1 MKALTYLFS
10 AIMLTTPFELTLFEQ
25 LDTFFA
31 EYDFVLLPE
40 RRQFRR
46 PTATGFQNVIVSVSP
61 QPQEHWVEI
70 NFGLRHAAIEQQAQ
84 QFLDVPA
91 EFRPDANTLVI
102 SIGQFNHLRYF
113 QYKIQNQDDL
123 RDAAEQIR
131 QFFEHQGFTFL
142 NQASTLAFLEKTF
155 NAYPAE
161 PCRFVYN
168 QVHRCFKG
176 IVAARLAGN
185 PRFADLVNRY
195 RSLLP
200 VYGATEADEAAFS
213 RLADFLQ
220 TQHFN

>member
-1 MKALTYLFS
+1 
-10 AIMLTTPFELTLFEQ
+10 MLTTPFELTLFEQ

-40 RRQFRR
+40 RKQFRR
-46 PTATGFQNVIVSVSP
+46 YTANGFQNVIVSVSS
-61 QPQEHWVEI
+61 QPNEHWVEI
-70 NFGLRHAAIEQQAQ
+70 NFGLRHEGIEQQAQ
-84 QFLDVPA
+84 QFLSIPP

-102 SIGQFNHLRYF
+102 SIGQFNNLRYF
-113 QYKIQNQDDL
+113 HYKIQNQDDL
-123 RDAAEQIR
+123 RDTAEQIR
-131 QFFEHQGFTFL
+131 QFFEQQGFDFL
-142 NQASTLAFLEKTF
+142 NDAATLSFLEKTF
-155 NAYPAE
+155 NARPAE

-185 PRFADLVNRY
+185 ARFADLVNRY

-213 RLADFLQ
+213 RLADFLE
-220 TQHFN
+220 TQYFN